1 MKKEDE
7 IEKMCRMFKR
17 RNEIIRH
24 NNSCIIETISFY
36 EGFILELII
45 EPFFFNKK
53 YYKYKELKKFL
64 KNRMNFMDRYKIV
77 VEIGKRMG
85 IPNFKNFEFYIKMRN
100 EVAHS
105 LTSMISYNLE
115 IKEGYV
121 NIGDRKISWNDYLN
135 EIKKWSEYSYD
146 TARYIMNVYKAFNDC
161 SDKIVQ
167 FHYCEMFGKCI
178 LAKKSLILHES
189 DSYDTY
195 FVDEGLNLDLSK
207 YEIEEEQDSD

>member
-1 MKKEDE
+1 
-7 IEKMCRMFKR
+7 
-17 RNEIIRH
+17 
-24 NNSCIIETISFY
+24 
-36 EGFILELII
+36 
-45 EPFFFNKK
+45 
-53 YYKYKELKKFL
+53 
-64 KNRMNFMDRYKIV
+64 MNFMDRYKIV
-77 VEIGKRMG
+77 VEIGKRMR
-85 IPNFKNFEFYIKMRN
+85 IPNFKNFDFYIKMRN

-135 EIKKWSEYSYD
+135 EIKKWSESSYD
-146 TARYIMNVYKAFNDC
+146 MARYIMNVYKAINDC

-189 DSYDTY
+189 DSYNTY
-195 FVDEGLNLDLSK
+195 LVDEGLNLDLSK
-207 YEIEEEQDSD
+207 YEIEEEQDSDYN